1 MSAVMI
7 HALTRKR
14 ALITRGSAQKIGEAL
29 VAASDQSPLLVD
41 FAGIDAVTPSF
52 VDELLA
58 VVESILKE
66 RGQAEA
72 SAVFLNPP
80 TRLSEKFAAVG
91 RAHSLDVIEGDD
103 GSWTISA
110 GVTPS

>member
-58 VVESILKE
+58 VVESILKD

-72 SAVFLNPP
+72 TAVFLNPP

-91 RAHSLDVIEGDD
+91 RAHSLKVIEADD

-110 GVTPS
+110 GVATS

>member
-1 MSAVMI
+1 MSTLKIYNLA
-7 HALTRKR
+7 RKR
-14 ALITRGSAQKIGEAL
+14 ALITRESAQKIGEAL
-29 VAASDQSPLLVD
+29 VAAFDQEPLLVD

-58 VVESILKE
+58 VVENILKE
-66 RGQAEA
+66 PGQAEA
-72 SAVFLNPP
+72 TAVFLNPP

-91 RAHSLDVIEGDD
+91 RAHSLNVIEGDD

-110 GVTPS
+110 GVATS